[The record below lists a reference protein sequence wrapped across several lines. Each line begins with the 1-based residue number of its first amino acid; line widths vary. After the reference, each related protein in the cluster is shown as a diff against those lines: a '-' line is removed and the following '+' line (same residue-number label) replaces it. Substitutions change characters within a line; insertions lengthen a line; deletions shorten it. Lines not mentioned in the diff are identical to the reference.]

1 MHASASS
8 HSSSLACKC
17 SLRRHT
23 PQVRGLHA
31 SSSRSSTPQRHRP
44 RVSSMRWSPRPEAL
58 KRMRTRTRAAR
69 GTREVR
75 AARAVGRTV
84 GTRVAMRTWRRPACK
99 YSPRRHFPTGVW
111 CAALLSLCCRPRPI
125 ESAAATS
132 QAHQAFEALASIAL
146 HKSDTSSQQHNTSS
160 QQALPLSLLSVA
172 ACLAVLPPTRAA
184 ELADSLCEAELG
196 LCSRPACKCSPRRP
210 PVPTG
215 EAELGLL
222 DMIRWA
228 LGPLAAGVRT
238 GGAAVNRRAAAPAA
252 AAPLGAAEGS
262 DASGELPLGTS
273 PRALAASLRLVSAL
287 LRYDGAPRRQA
298 YIELPILGR
307 PAALA
312 SLLGRAD
319 LSAVPSVQAAGCAL
333 VRVLLTNAGSGGGTG
348 GGGGAGGGGG
358 LRRSEGGSCCGLSTR
373 QGSEASSTASST
385 ASSALD
391 EYFEAALAA
400 LVAHGHDGR
409 SAASLEI
416 ACDASEVLGVFA
428 LLEPC
433 MQVLTTAPSPHR
445 CSASSPP
452 DRRARSITKAPSSSA
467 PS

>member
-1 MHASASS
+1 
-8 HSSSLACKC
+8 
-17 SLRRHT
+17 
-23 PQVRGLHA
+23 
-31 SSSRSSTPQRHRP
+31 
-44 RVSSMRWSPRPEAL
+44 MRWSPRPEAL
-58 KRMRTRTRAAR
+58 ERMRTRAAR
-69 GTREVR
+69 VAREVR

-84 GTRVAMRTWRRPACK
+84 GTRCAMRTWRRPACK
-99 YSPRRHFPTGVW
+99 CSPRRDFPTGVW

-146 HKSDTSSQQHNTSS
+146 HKSDTSSQQRYTSS

-184 ELADSLCEAELG
+184 ELADSLCEAEIDI
-196 LCSRPACKCSPRRP
+196 CSRPACKCSPRRP

-238 GGAAVNRRAAAPAA
+238 GGAAVNRAVNRRAAAPAA
-252 AAPLGAAEGS
+252 AAPLGVAEGS

-333 VRVLLTNAGSGGGTG
+333 VRVLLTNAGSGGGAGG

-358 LRRSEGGSCCGLSTR
+358 FRRSVSEGGSCCGLSSR

-416 ACDASEVLGVFA
+416 ACDASEVL
-428 LLEPC
+428 
-433 MQVLTTAPSPHR
+433 S
-445 CSASSPP
+445 
-452 DRRARSITKAPSSSA
+452 
-467 PS
+467 